1 VHRKPPIRVQCAP
14 VPARPRSIGQ
24 HRGGR
29 RGARG
34 RDRADQRAGPG
45 PGERWSGG
53 AWCGADNSILVG
65 ETAVLMSRG
74 ASLLI
79 AKNSV
84 FHGTRNTDGAFTLID
99 LGGNTF
105 E

>member
-1 VHRKPPIRVQCAP
+1 
-14 VPARPRSIGQ
+14 
-24 HRGGR
+24 
-29 RGARG
+29 
-34 RDRADQRAGPG
+34 
-45 PGERWSGG
+45 
-53 AWCGADNSILVG
+53 
-65 ETAVLMSRG
+65 MSRG